1 MRDISA
7 PEPVQ
12 RYLLRALG
20 ATTAAVTRA
29 QLRQQGEL
37 RTDPRSRR
45 WYAFTANEVVDPVDV
60 SFSWTARVRIAP
72 WIHLRVDDGYA
83 RGRGTGRVKLQ
94 SAITIM
100 SDAGTAELHAAALL
114 RFLAESPWY
123 PSALL
128 PSTHLRWCAVDHT
141 RATACLTDHGVT
153 VEVEFRFDDAGD
165 IVGMYAPARPR
176 KTSTG
181 YTLDAWEGH
190 FIDYADRAGL
200 RVPLHGEVGWY
211 VDGAWACV
219 WRGRIVEA
227 HYQFD

>member
-1 MRDISA
+1 
-7 PEPVQ
+7 
-12 RYLLRALG
+12 
-20 ATTAAVTRA
+20 
-29 QLRQQGEL
+29 
-37 RTDPRSRR
+37 
-45 WYAFTANEVVDPVDV
+45 
-60 SFSWTARVRIAP
+60 
-72 WIHLRVDDGYA
+72 
-83 RGRGTGRVKLQ
+83 
-94 SAITIM
+94 
-100 SDAGTAELHAAALL
+100 
-114 RFLAESPWY
+114 
-123 PSALL
+123 
-128 PSTHLRWCAVDHT
+128 
-141 RATACLTDHGVT
+141 VT

-200 RVPLHGEVGWY
+200 RVPLHGEDGWY